1 MGNVVPEVPENDNK
15 LVCIRFNE
23 EAYSEGIHASSQQY
37 VARLTTSSP
46 LVKSSG
52 ADTEHVKRIAVSY
65 EQTFPK
71 KAEFDRRENK
81 SKADKNTEEI
91 VESCVHRVHR
101 NARRHLGLTKVFS
114 VRRRFDLRDPP
125 PSYHDYETCYGA
137 WKIDESSGISVRDKR
152 KKTINYPFLA
162 TAELSTTNFVMRMC
176 RDGPERL
183 RYRCKFKP

>member
-1 MGNVVPEVPENDNK
+1 MQIEQCDCCEYVYVIAMTHDNR

-46 LVKSSG
+46 LVKSSS
-52 ADTEHVKRIAVSY
+52 ADTEHVKRIRVNY
-65 EQTFPK
+65 EQTFQK

-101 NARRHLGLTKVFS
+101 NARRHLGLTQGVMKYPTS
-114 VRRRFDLRDPP
+114 V
-125 PSYHDYETCYGA
+125 T
-137 WKIDESSGISVRDKR
+137 V
-152 KKTINYPFLA
+152 
-162 TAELSTTNFVMRMC
+162 
-176 RDGPERL
+176 
-183 RYRCKFKP
+183 